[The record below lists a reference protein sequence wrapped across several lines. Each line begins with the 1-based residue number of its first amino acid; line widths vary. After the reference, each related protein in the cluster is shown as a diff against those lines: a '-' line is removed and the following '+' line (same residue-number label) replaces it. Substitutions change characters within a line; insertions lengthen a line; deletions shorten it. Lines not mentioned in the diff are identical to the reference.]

1 MLLRNH
7 FPFLTMKRV
16 LPVASVPQNIFDNAF
31 AFCASTCRAQHI
43 DASHD
48 EHHMARVARL
58 TERLNV
64 ASGREIGQ
72 DEKDVMILA
81 AFTHDLCDHKYTD
94 VAAGLAQ
101 IETWLKSQ
109 PISEDQRRAVCR
121 IISTMS
127 YSKVKAYGYPTDLG
141 KWTLAYHHTR
151 IADLIDAYD
160 IERCYQ
166 YQSHKHPDMAE
177 VDKWRA
183 VIEVFERRVLT
194 QKDEFIL
201 PVAPYAAD
209 IVEPRHLVAQW
220 GIGEFKKL
228 L

>member
-1 MLLRNH
+1 
-7 FPFLTMKRV
+7 MKRI
-16 LPVASVPQNIFDNAF
+16 LPYQYPSPSHSVHQSIFENAF
-31 AFCASTCRAQHI
+31 AFCASTCRAQGI
-43 DASHD
+43 DSSHD
-48 EHHMARVARL
+48 EHHMARVARM
-58 TERLNV
+58 TERLNI

-94 VAAGLAQ
+94 VDAGLAQ
-101 IETWLKSQ
+101 IKAWLKSQ
-109 PISEDQRRAVCR
+109 PISDDQRAAVYR

-127 YSKVKAYGYPTDLG
+127 YSKVKVYGYPSDLG
-141 KWTLAYHHTR
+141 KWELAYHHTR

-166 YQSHKHPDMAE
+166 YQSHKRPDMSETA
-177 VDKWRA
+177 KWQV
-183 VIEVFERRVLT
+183 VIDLFERRVLT

-209 IVEPRHLVAQW
+209 IVEVRHVAAHW
-220 GIGEFKKL
+220 GINEFKKL
-228 L
+228 LRSLS